1 MAATRKVD
9 EWLTDEGL
17 TLVIGWAR
25 DGLTNPEIAVK
36 MGVARSTLIDWQKK
50 HKEFGEALRQ
60 GKEVADRKVEM
71 TLYKRALGYDYDET
85 TEIKDKNG
93 NIVEKKTITKHMP
106 PDVGAICFWLK
117 NRKRGIW
124 VDRPHANSED
134 NGNTGVIEITA
145 FKDNSANGSEQEK

>member
-9 EWLTDEGL
+9 EWLTEEGL
-17 TLVIGWAR
+17 ALVIGWAR

-36 MGVARSTLIDWQKK
+36 MGVARSTLIDWQKR

-85 TEIKDKNG
+85 TEIRDKNN
-93 NIVEKKTITKHMP
+93 NIVEKKKITRHMP

-124 VDRPHANSED
+124 VDRPQANND
-134 NGNTGVIEITA
+134 DDGNTGVIEITA
-145 FKDNSANGSEQEK
+145 FKDNSENGTEQEK